1 MLSIEANDHERKF
14 RQLLLSLSTQLRLV
28 SAAMTNYFLLAFA
41 VLGLA
46 SCANE
51 ESAIVDAGADA
62 SSDAGT
68 IDAGVVDSAF
78 DSTMDATLTQDA
90 SADLGND
97 AGCGLGEASSTAT
110 SGELDLF
117 GTPAYFNDGLPLPAG
132 RYRVTYLDGCMM
144 YGSGQG
150 WTVNAYASDQAC
162 WYVIGETTGDR
173 IVVPPGTIGYAPGSG
188 AFASFDDCVAA
199 SRTIAPVEFELAAE
213 QRVGIWLLDSP
224 YSDNMAGVD
233 GNNPRWR
240 LDNISFP
247 GCSDAGAI

>member
-1 MLSIEANDHERKF
+1 MKS
-14 RQLLLSLSTQLRLV
+14 LRLLPIV
-28 SAAMTNYFLLAFA
+28 CLCF
-41 VLGLA
+41 A

-51 ESAIVDAGADA
+51 AASTADAGALD
-62 SSDAGT
+62 SGSTDAGF
-68 IDAGVVDSAF
+68 DAATGDARTDAASVDLSV
-78 DSTMDATLTQDA
+78 DAI
-90 SADLGND
+90 SVD

-150 WTVNAYASDQAC
+150 WTVNAYESNQAC
-162 WYVIGETTGDR
+162 WYVIGETTSDR

-199 SRTIAPVEFELAAE
+199 SRAAPPVEFELTAE

-224 YSDNMAGVD
+224 YADNMAGVD

-240 LDNISFP
+240 LDSISFP
-247 GCSDAGAI
+247 GCSDGGSL